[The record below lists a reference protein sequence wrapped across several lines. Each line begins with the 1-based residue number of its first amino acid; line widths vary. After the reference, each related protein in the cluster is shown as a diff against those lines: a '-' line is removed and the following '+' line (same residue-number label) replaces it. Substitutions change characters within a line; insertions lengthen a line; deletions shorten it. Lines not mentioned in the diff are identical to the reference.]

1 MFAVKQADD
10 RFIGIE
16 HLTELELD
24 AILMEVEAR
33 GLAVQAGKPA
43 RAIPGK
49 RERAEAI
56 EAAQPK
62 KASPR
67 KAVKAKA

>member
-1 MFAVKQADD
+1 MFS
-10 RFIGIE
+10 
-16 HLTELELD
+16 
-24 AILMEVEAR
+24 
-33 GLAVQAGKPA
+33 AGS
-43 RAIPGK
+43 IPGK

-67 KAVKAKA
+67 KAVQAKA